1 VQNRFDR
8 FIPVAGMQ
16 LLESRPDWWK
26 EILAFRFRDGSEKE
40 QPLFLAA
47 RNGYLNAYV
56 EGQSILKIAFDETV
70 HPARLSGEVHHKY
83 LHDGAEGQVYLKFD
97 GHHYF
102 DKSGT
107 AVLGSGGTTLASRVE
122 RARKHTGAEKRGVAV
137 IVGRHPQVIDVEMGL
152 PANASVS
159 PDVRPTA
166 PRMDIVALEEDGN
179 GAKIV
184 FYEAK
189 LFRNSE
195 LRADSLLPRVLTQ
208 LRRYVDWMD
217 SPGRADEVVSAYRRA
232 CAIHV
237 QIHAMR
243 QPGSANPIHP
253 LIQRAAIEGSLLTVD
268 HNPRLV
274 IFDYAAEARDASWRR
289 HEDALSRAGIKLIM
303 APRPEDIVLPPLAAS
318 GVTTSPV
325 VQV

>member
-1 VQNRFDR
+1 VPNRFDR
-8 FIPVAGMQ
+8 FISNAGMQ
-16 LLESRPDWWK
+16 LLASRPDWWK
-26 EILAFRFRDGSEKE
+26 EILAFRFRDDSGMQ
-40 QPLFLAA
+40 QPLFLAV

-56 EGQSILKIAFDETV
+56 EGQSILKVAFDETLQ
-70 HPARLSGEVHHKY
+70 PARLSGEVHHKY
-83 LHDGAEGQVYLKFD
+83 VHDGAEGQVYLKFD

-107 AVLGSGGTTLASRVE
+107 AVLNSGGTTLASRVE
-122 RARKHTGAEKRGVAV
+122 RARKHTVAEKRGVAV

-159 PDVRPTA
+159 PGVRPTA
-166 PRMDIVALEEDGN
+166 PRMDIVALEKDGN

-195 LRADSLLPRVLTQ
+195 LRAENLLPRVLAQ
-208 LRRYVDWMD
+208 LQRYVDWMD
-217 SPGRADEVVSAYRRA
+217 SPGRADEVISAYRRA

-237 QIHAMR
+237 RIHAMR
-243 QPGSANPIHP
+243 EPDSANLVHP
-253 LIQRAAIEGSLLTVD
+253 LIQRAALEGSLLTVD
-268 HNPRLV
+268 RNPRLV
-274 IFDYAAEARDASWRR
+274 IFDYPTGARDASWRR
-289 HEDALSRAGIKLIM
+289 HEDALNRAGISLIM
-303 APRPEDIVLPPLAAS
+303 APRPEEIVLPKSAIS
-318 GVTTSPV
+318 GVTHSPM

>member
-1 VQNRFDR
+1 VPNRFDR

-26 EILAFRFRDGSEKE
+26 EILAFRFRDGSELE

-70 HPARLSGEVHHKY
+70 QPAMLSGEVHHKY
-83 LHDGAEGQVYLKFD
+83 VHDGAQGQVYLKFD
-97 GHHYF
+97 GNHYF
-102 DKSGT
+102 DKSGL
-107 AVLGSGGTTLASRVE
+107 AVLDSGGTTLASRVE

-152 PANASVS
+152 PANARVS

-166 PRMDIVALEEDGN
+166 PRMDIVALEEDGD

-195 LRADSLLPRVLTQ
+195 LRADNLRPRVLMQ
-208 LRRYVDWMD
+208 LQRYVDWMD
-217 SPGRADEVVSAYRRA
+217 SPGRADEVISAYRRA

-237 QIHAMR
+237 QVHAMR
-243 QPGSANPIHP
+243 EPGSANRVHP
-253 LIQRAAIEGSLLTVD
+253 LIERAALEGSLLTVD
-268 HNPRLV
+268 RNPRLV
-274 IFDYAAEARDASWRR
+274 IFDYPTGARDASWRR
-289 HEDALSRAGIKLIM
+289 HEDALNHAGISLIM
-303 APRPEDIVLPPLAAS
+303 APRPEEIVLPTSATS
-318 GVTTSPV
+318 GVTPIPV